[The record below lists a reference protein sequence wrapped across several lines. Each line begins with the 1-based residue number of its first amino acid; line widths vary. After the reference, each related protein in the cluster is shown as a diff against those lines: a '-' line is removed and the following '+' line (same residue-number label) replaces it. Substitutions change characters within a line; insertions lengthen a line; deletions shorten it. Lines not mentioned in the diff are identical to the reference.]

1 MDNSGTLVA
10 LNSLIEINNDRIEG
24 YNTALNETK
33 DEELK
38 TLFEQFAETSKN
50 FNLELKA
57 QVALLN
63 GETLNQT
70 STIGKFF
77 RAWMEVKTA
86 ITNHDTKA
94 ILQSC
99 IYGEELAMEAYNNA
113 LSRDIHSL
121 TPELQTIIKK
131 QRELLKMDE
140 KIITMMLEELELMQ
154 KETQKEI

>member
-50 FNLELKA
+50 FNLELKE

-70 STIGKFF
+70 STIWKFF
-77 RAWMEVKTA
+77 
-86 ITNHDTKA
+86 
-94 ILQSC
+94 
-99 IYGEELAMEAYNNA
+99 
-113 LSRDIHSL
+113 
-121 TPELQTIIKK
+121 
-131 QRELLKMDE
+131 
-140 KIITMMLEELELMQ
+140 
-154 KETQKEI
+154 